1 MDYSDTFVS
10 YFWRIVLYFFGGKKL
25 SRRER
30 RKLKSIGMK
39 VENALVL
46 QPEVLSEIMLHD
58 DGAGRSVKVIQNVA
72 HYPPHKNSTAE
83 YLSIGEKKYEKLK
96 ENLKKQSIYI
106 YGVFYHSGRNY
117 VEQYIGDTGG
127 ESKNGVDVRL
137 IYDDMGVCCFCRE
150 ITTKSLKVW
159 ESSVVF

>member
-1 MDYSDTFVS
+1 MPDYKHDCSIFDLNGKAILLQNCMDYSDTFVS
-10 YFWRIVLYFFGGKKL
+10 YFWRLFYIFFGGKKL

-58 DGAGRSVKVIQNVA
+58 DGAAVQSRYIQNVA
-72 HYPPHKNSTAE
+72 HYPPIKIPRRNTFPS
-83 YLSIGEKKYEKLK
+83 EKKSMKSLRR
-96 ENLKKQSIYI
+96 NLKSKAFYI

-127 ESKNGVDVRL
+127 ESKKWGR
-137 IYDDMGVCCFCRE
+137 C
-150 ITTKSLKVW
+150 
-159 ESSVVF
+159 SSYLR